1 MVIFLDSGTGGVE
14 GCDILM
20 DREAAL
26 NDVGWRVEV
35 IFSESVTKLLVELTL
50 SVLGESCSWFEVVE
64 PLIRV

>member
-1 MVIFLDSGTGGVE
+1 MVIFLDNGTGGVE

-26 NDVGWRVEV
+26 NDVGWRVGV